1 MFFEQTYTTFWAK
14 GPYGNPS
21 QVSVSIHPV
30 FPTSS
35 NDCIHDLLFFKNVS
49 KLFGKTWCIVM
60 VLNHSFLSMLFFT
73 STVRVERAKEE
84 EKHTKKK

>member
-21 QVSVSIHPV
+21 QVSVGILSV

-35 NDCIHDLLFFKNVS
+35 NDCMHDLLFFKNVR
-49 KLFGKTWCIVM
+49 KLFGKIWCIEI

-73 STVRVERAKEE
+73 STAIVERAKEE